1 MAYGVNAPFGL
12 RPLSSIDG
20 GSWTEKTNEYFI
32 YADAAGTTTYGTS
45 IFNGDPVVFNPINA
59 QAGTIARY
67 LPDYTDGAPSTFSA
81 LPIVG
86 VFQSCE
92 YTNTTGNL
100 VLSPYWPA
108 STQVQAGSKIKAYV
122 LDDPSTI
129 FDVQVSTFTDANAE
143 AFVSNPVFPNT
154 NATAN
159 LNGSFGSN
167 FALNIG
173 GGTNFDTITK
183 NGGAVTEENPLL
195 GYANN
200 PADGNTRTG
209 QSGFYLDVQTNTGGD
224 PTHDYN
230 KTIAT
235 LPLKAIGFTLNPKNK
250 PRLGKTMETTPFL
263 NVRVLINNHYYKAG
277 TPGTTLA

>member
-45 IFNGDPVVFNPINA
+45 IFSGDPVVFNPSND

-67 LPDYTDGAPSTFSA
+67 LPAYANGTPSTFST

-108 STQVQAGSKIKAYV
+108 NTQVQAGSKIKAYV

-129 FDVQVSTFTDANAE
+129 FDVQVSTSIDANAE
-143 AFVSNPVFPNT
+143 AFVANPVFPNT
-154 NATAN
+154 NATAD

-173 GGTNFDTITK
+173 GGTNFDTVQV
-183 NGGAVTEENPLL
+183 GGVANI
-195 GYANN
+195 YANN
-200 PADGNTRTG
+200 PAGGDTRTG

-224 PTHDYN
+224 ATHDYN
-230 KTIAT
+230 KTTAT
-235 LPLKAIGFTLNPKNK
+235 LPLKAIGFTLSPKNK
-250 PRLGKTMETTPFL
+250 PRLVDQTMETTPFL

-277 TPGTTLA
+277 TLGTTLSA

>member
-32 YADAAGTTTYGTS
+32 YADADGTTTYGTS
-45 IFNGDPVVFNPINA
+45 IFNGDPVVFNPSNA

-67 LPDYTDGAPSTFSA
+67 LPAYADGTPSTFSA

-92 YTNTTGNL
+92 YINTTGNL

-108 STQVQAGSKIKAYV
+108 NTQVQAGSKIKAYV

-129 FDVQVSTFTDANAE
+129 FDVQVSTSIDADNNK
-143 AFVSNPVFPNT
+143 FVANPVFPNT
-154 NATAN
+154 NAN
-159 LNGSFGSN
+159 GGGLNGSFGSN

-173 GGTNFDTITK
+173 GGTNFDTVQV
-183 NGGAVTEENPLL
+183 GGVANI
-195 GYANN
+195 YANN
-200 PADGNTRTG
+200 PAGGDTRTG

-224 PTHDYN
+224 ATHDYN
-230 KTIAT
+230 KTTAT
-235 LPLKAIGFTLNPKNK
+235 LPLKAIGFTLSPKNK
-250 PRLGKTMETTPFL
+250 PRLVGQTMESTPFL

-277 TPGTTLA
+277 TLGTTLA

>member
-12 RPLSSIDG
+12 RPISSING

-32 YADAAGTTTYGTS
+32 YADATGTTTYEIS
-45 IFNGDPVVFNPINA
+45 IFNGDPVVFNPTNA

-67 LPDYTDGAPSTFSA
+67 LPNYTDGTPSTFSA

-92 YTNTTGNL
+92 YINTTGNL

-108 STQVQAGSKIKAYV
+108 NTQVQAGSKIKAYV

-129 FDVQVSTFTDANAE
+129 FDVQVSTSTNANGN
-143 AFVSNPVFPNT
+143 AFVSDPVFPNT
-154 NATAN
+154 NGEAN

-173 GGTNFDTITK
+173 GGTNFDTVQV
-183 NGGAVTEENPLL
+183 GGVANI
-195 GYANN
+195 YANN
-200 PADGNTRTG
+200 PAGGDTRTG

-224 PTHDYN
+224 ATHDYN
-230 KTIAT
+230 KTTAT
-235 LPLKAIGFTLNPKNK
+235 LPLKAIGFTLSPKNK
-250 PRLGKTMETTPFL
+250 PRLVGQTMETTPFL

-277 TPGTTLA
+277 TVGTTLE

>member
-12 RPLSSIDG
+12 RPISSING

-32 YADAAGTTTYGTS
+32 YADATGTTTYEIS
-45 IFNGDPVVFNPINA
+45 IFNGDPVVFNPTNA

-67 LPDYTDGAPSTFSA
+67 LPNYTDGTPSTFSA

-92 YTNTTGNL
+92 YINTTGNL

-108 STQVQAGSKIKAYV
+108 NTQVQAGSKIKAYV

-129 FDVQVSTFTDANAE
+129 FDVQVSTSTNANGN
-143 AFVSNPVFPNT
+143 AFVSDPVFPNT
-154 NATAN
+154 NGEAN

-173 GGTNFDTITK
+173 GGTNFDTVQV
-183 NGGAVTEENPLL
+183 GGVANI
-195 GYANN
+195 YANN
-200 PADGNTRTG
+200 PAGGDTRTG

-224 PTHDYN
+224 ATHDYN
-230 KTIAT
+230 KTTAT
-235 LPLKAIGFTLNPKNK
+235 LPLKAIGFTLSPKNK
-250 PRLGKTMETTPFL
+250 PRLVGQTMETTPFL

>member
-32 YADAAGTTTYGTS
+32 YADAAGTTTYETS

-67 LPDYTDGAPSTFSA
+67 LPNYADGTPSTFSD

-129 FDVQVSTFTDANAE
+129 FDVQVSTSINANGD

-154 NATAN
+154 NATAD

-173 GGTNFDTITK
+173 GGTNFNTVQV
-183 NGGAVTEENPLL
+183 GGVANI
-195 GYANN
+195 YANN

-224 PTHDYN
+224 VTHDYN
-230 KTIAT
+230 KTTAT

-250 PRLGKTMETTPFL
+250 PRLANQTMETTPFL

-277 TPGTTLA
+277 TVGTTLA